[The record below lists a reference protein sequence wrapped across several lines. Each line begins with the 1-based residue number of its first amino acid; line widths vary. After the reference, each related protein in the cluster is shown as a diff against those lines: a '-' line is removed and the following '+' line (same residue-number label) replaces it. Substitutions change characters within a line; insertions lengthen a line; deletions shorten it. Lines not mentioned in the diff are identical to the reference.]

1 MGGTQNHTLEEIVGN
16 GLCMGCGICRS
27 VLGPEVLTHSDEED
41 GLERPREV
49 RPMTAAEIQT
59 LNAICPG
66 INVSFPETESDA
78 THDAMWGNIIR
89 VTQGFA
95 SDSDVRFR
103 AATGGALTALA
114 LHILETGKADY
125 IVHLAADPERPLLSK
140 TQRSYTT
147 EDVIRGSGSRYAAT
161 APLVDIQSALD
172 DGKPFVFIGKPC
184 DITALGNLARID
196 PRVDE
201 LCRYKLTLVCGGFSE
216 LSKFQELLAEWDMRE
231 GDVSRFS
238 YRGYGCPGPTF
249 AETRDGRRGETT
261 YRRLWADEKSW
272 RNFYRCKIC
281 PDAIGLSA
289 DIAALD
295 IWDGGTPVGE
305 DEGWNGFIVRTQ
317 AGRELLND
325 AVAAGAVTL
334 DGELTIA
341 DLDNFQPHQT
351 KKRHAVRA
359 RYAAM
364 AEAGLPYPATE
375 DPGLDDVSHPAGS
388 DSFEREK
395 SGTKERLSRGNHLRR

>member
-1 MGGTQNHTLEEIVGN
+1 MCDERSYSLDEIVGN

-27 VLGPEVLTHSDEED
+27 VLGPEVLTHSDEMD

-49 RPMTAAEIQT
+49 RPMTDGEVQT
-59 LNAICPG
+59 LNAVCPG
-66 INVSFPETESDA
+66 IRVSFPDTEA
-78 THDAMWGNIIR
+78 EAQHDAMWGNIMRIA
-89 VTQGFA
+89 QGYA
-95 SDSDVRFR
+95 SDPDVRFR

-140 TQRSYTT
+140 TQRSRTAD
-147 EDVIRGSGSRYAAT
+147 DVIAASGSRYAAT
-161 APLVDIQSALD
+161 APLVDIASALD
-172 DGKPFVFIGKPC
+172 DGRPFAFIGKPC
-184 DITALGNLARID
+184 DITALRNLARVD
-196 PRVDE
+196 RRVDE
-201 LCRYKLTLVCGGFSE
+201 LCRYKLTISCGGFSE
-216 LSKFQELLAEWDMRE
+216 LSKFQELLPEWDMRE
-231 GDVSRFS
+231 DDVARFS

-249 AETRDGRRGETT
+249 AETKDGRRGETT

-305 DEGWNGFIVRTQ
+305 DEGWNGFIVRTG
-317 AGRELLND
+317 AGRELLDD
-325 AVAAGAVTL
+325 AVAAGAITL

-341 DLDNFQPHQT
+341 DLDNFQPHQL

-364 AEAGLPYPATE
+364 ADAGLPYPATE
-375 DPGLDDVSHPAGS
+375 DPGLDTVSHPAGS
-388 DSFEREK
+388 ESYEREK
-395 SGTKERLSRGNHLRR
+395 AGTTERLSRGNHLRQ

>member
-1 MGGTQNHTLEEIVGN
+1 MGDERRYSLDEIVGN

-27 VLGPEVLTHSDEED
+27 VLGPDVLTHSDEED

-49 RPMTAAEIQT
+49 RPMSDTEIQT

-66 INVSFPETESDA
+66 INVSFPETEADA

-89 VTQGFA
+89 ITQGYS
-95 SDSDVRFR
+95 SDPDIRFR

-114 LHILETGKADY
+114 IHILQSGKADY

-140 TQRSYTT
+140 TQRSYTA
-147 EDVIRGSGSRYAAT
+147 EDVIAASGSRYAAT
-161 APLVDIQSALD
+161 APLVDIRSALD
-172 DGKPFVFIGKPC
+172 DGKPFAFIGKPC
-184 DITALGNLARID
+184 DITALQNLARVD
-196 PRVDE
+196 PRVDA

-216 LSKFQELLAEWDMRE
+216 LSKFSELLEPWNMRE
-231 GDVSRFS
+231 ADVVRFS

-249 AETRDGRRGETT
+249 AETKDGRRGETT
-261 YRRLWADEKSW
+261 YRKLWADEKSW

-305 DEGWNGFIVRTQ
+305 DEGWNGFIVRTE
-317 AGRELLND
+317 AGRDLLND
-325 AVAAGAVTL
+325 AVTAGAVTL
-334 DGELTIA
+334 DGELTVP

-364 AEAGLPYPATE
+364 AEAGLPVPATE
-375 DPGLDDVSHPAGS
+375 DPGLDAVSLAPGS
-388 DSFEREK
+388 DAYEREK
-395 SGTKERLSRGNHLRR
+395 SGTKERLGRGNHLRR

>member
-1 MGGTQNHTLEEIVGN
+1 MGGAQSYNLEEIVGN

-27 VLGPEVLTHSDEED
+27 VLGPEVLTHSDEDD

-49 RPMTAAEIQT
+49 RPMTDPEIQT

-66 INVSFPETESDA
+66 INVSFPDRDPGAE
-78 THDAMWGNIIR
+78 HDAMWGNIVDI
-89 VTQGFA
+89 VQGFA
-95 SDSDVRFR
+95 SDPDVRFR

-114 LHILETGKADY
+114 LHILESGKADY
-125 IVHLAADPERPLLSK
+125 IVHLAADPERPMLSK
-140 TQRSYTT
+140 TQRSFTAD
-147 EDVIRGSGSRYAAT
+147 DVIAASGSRYAAT
-161 APLVDIQSALD
+161 APLADIQSALD
-172 DGKPFVFIGKPC
+172 DGRPFVFVGKPC
-184 DITALGNLARID
+184 DITALSNLARID
-196 PRVDE
+196 PRVDA

-216 LSKFQELLAEWDMRE
+216 LSKFQELLDEWDLRE
-231 GDVSRFS
+231 ADLARFS

-249 AETRDGRRGETT
+249 AEARDGRRGETT

-272 RNFYRCKIC
+272 RNFYRCKVC

-305 DEGWNGFIVRTQ
+305 DAGWNGFIVRTE
-317 AGRELLND
+317 AGRDLLED

-334 DGELTIA
+334 DGELAIA

-364 AEAGLPYPATE
+364 AEAGLPFPRTE
-375 DPGLDDVSHPAGS
+375 DPGLDVVSLAEDS
-388 DSFEREK
+388 DAYSLEK
-395 SGTKERLSRGNHLRR
+395 SGTQERLSRGNHLR